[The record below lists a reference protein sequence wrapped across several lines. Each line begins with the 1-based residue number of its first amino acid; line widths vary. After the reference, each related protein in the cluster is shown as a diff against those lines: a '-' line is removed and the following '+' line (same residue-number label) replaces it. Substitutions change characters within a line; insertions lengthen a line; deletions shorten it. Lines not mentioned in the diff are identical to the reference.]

1 MNAPYSL
8 CNSLFLPANVPG
20 FVFFPLVCNN
30 KWKSRAER
38 MMCLNERKIY
48 ERCGVSN
55 EGVLLV
61 ALRFLQMNRITI
73 AHADPFFHEAAD
85 PYGVVNF
92 TLFHSGKYGTHLLQ
106 AWSKAIQRLT
116 SHMLYTIEKSVDD
129 LPSDLRSI
137 TDKLDRT
144 LILSLTL
151 SVRFVL
157 ALFCPCIHRWL
168 VCLFRIRN
176 VNSSTVTI
184 SIFFFSVD
192 AVPSVYVSVWVSV
205 RASASCTCAHKS
217 EEYLMSNGGWW
228 VMVTVVNI
236 IVIQSVAAAAEPS
249 LS

>member
-92 TLFHSGKYGTHLLQ
+92 TLFHSGQMLEYGTHLLQ

-176 VNSSTVTI
+176 VNSSIVTI
-184 SIFFFSVD
+184 SIFFIRCCSLCVCEC
-192 AVPSVYVSVWVSV
+192 VSKC
-205 RASASCTCAHKS
+205 SCLSLMHMCAQIGRVFD
-217 EEYLMSNGGWW
+217 EQRWLVGDGDGGEYHCY
-228 VMVTVVNI
+228 TI
-236 IVIQSVAAAAEPS
+236 CCCCC
-249 LS
+249 